1 MTVSNFPLLIRPA
14 EQCLQHLALL
24 RGRIRAPTPIF
35 VLCPCKLQ
43 QIHFMMTTIK
53 NGAATSLAYQGG
65 TSGPGGE
72 SNGQPTLSRSL
83 SCDDAHH
90 RADGKTMGK
99 DYQPRD
105 ELRIGTWNVRT
116 LLQVA
121 SLELLIREMDRCT
134 VQLLGISEMR
144 WTGKG
149 HFTTSDGHTVYFSGN
164 EKGVRRE

>member
-1 MTVSNFPLLIRPA
+1 
-14 EQCLQHLALL
+14 
-24 RGRIRAPTPIF
+24 
-35 VLCPCKLQ
+35 
-43 QIHFMMTTIK
+43 MTTIK

-72 SNGQPTLSRSL
+72 SNGQPTLSRPL

-90 RADGKTMGK
+90 RADGKTTGK
-99 DYQPRD
+99 DNQLRD

-121 SLELLIREMDRCT
+121 SLELLTREMDRCT

-164 EKGVRRE
+164 EKGG

>member
-1 MTVSNFPLLIRPA
+1 MVSKSEKERKEKKKGPLLS
-14 EQCLQHLALL
+14 
-24 RGRIRAPTPIF
+24 APVMPLGPFDLVACTTFAFPFSLSIF
-35 VLCPCKLQ
+35 LSFFLS
-43 QIHFMMTTIK
+43 F
-53 NGAATSLAYQGG
+53 
-65 TSGPGGE
+65 GGE
-72 SNGQPTLSRSL
+72 SNGQPTLSRPL

-90 RADGKTMGK
+90 RADGKTTGK
-99 DYQPRD
+99 DNQLRD

-121 SLELLIREMDRCT
+121 SLELLTREMDRCT

-164 EKGVRRE
+164 EKGG